1 MCGINTYIHAWTPSK
16 TLHIHASYFA
26 FLCIYYIHT
35 CVHASLVIS
44 QDIHFIHVSCLT
56 DITNIQQSLCW
67 NISIHRPK
75 KSFRRLPGNHFEAFP
90 VPYQKLLAS
99 ISANRAHAL
108 TEVFKAQCFI
118 VRDGPPPAQK
128 VSRRF
133 YPRLLQSASEFV
145 VSQTGACMRVSTYLR
160 MYVLV
165 CNVLEL
171 VCF

>member
-26 FLCIYYIHT
+26 FLYIYNIHT

-44 QDIHFIHVSCLT
+44 QHIHFIHVSCLT

-108 TEVFKAQCFI
+108 TEVFKASFEINTYIHAWAHSNQYIHAWFC
-118 VRDGPPPAQK
+118 VALRSSKKQ
-128 VSRRF
+128 
-133 YPRLLQSASEFV
+133 
-145 VSQTGACMRVSTYLR
+145 VSTRLSGMLQNTYR
-160 MYVLV
+160 
-165 CNVLEL
+165 N
-171 VCF
+171 